1 MSLTES
7 AQQISVSWKNIIF
20 VTVIGWWHINRL
32 SETMEE
38 YKEYLEAA
46 LDMAREAGNVLMS
59 HYRRSDLASS
69 TKQNSFDVVT
79 EADKA
84 SEALIVKRIGERF
97 PSHSVL
103 AEESGASGDAAAE
116 WQWVIDPLDGTTNYS
131 QGLPVFC
138 VSIALRYKATTVVGV
153 VYAPALGELFEAVRG
168 GGARLNGKP
177 IGCSRK
183 QEPDRMV
190 VATGVPYDKGV
201 NPDNNLDNIVRVAP
215 RVRGIRRMGSAAIDL
230 SYTAAGFF
238 DAYWELN
245 LQPWDVAAGALIVE
259 EAGGVVEP
267 IRTNRNV
274 SVIAGSRE
282 SLSVFRPLI
291 K

>member
-1 MSLTES
+1 
-7 AQQISVSWKNIIF
+7 
-20 VTVIGWWHINRL
+20 
-32 SETMEE
+32 MEN
-38 YKEYLEAA
+38 YKEYLIEAVA
-46 LDMAREAGNVLMS
+46 WAKEAGDLLMD
-59 HYRRSDLASS
+59 YFRRSDLAST

-84 SEALIVKRIGERF
+84 SEALIVRRIGERY

-103 AEESGASGDAAAE
+103 AEESGVIGNAEAE

-138 VSIALRYKATTVVGV
+138 VSIALCHRGKAVVGA
-153 VYAPALGELFEAVRG
+153 VYAPALGELFEATSG
-168 GGARLNGKP
+168 GGARLNGLA
-177 IGCSRK
+177 IVCSRK
-183 QEPDRMV
+183 QDLDRMV
-190 VATGVPYDKGV
+190 VATGVPYDKGT
-201 NPDNNLDNIVRVAP
+201 NPDNNLDNILRVAP

-259 EAGGVVEP
+259 EAGGIVES
-267 IRTNRNV
+267 IRTDRNV

-282 SLSVFRPLI
+282 SLAAFRGLI